1 VASDGEA
8 VVTVTAAALK
18 PSDRW
23 MPTASTTPRPGFPRS
38 SAWTAWAG
46 WPMAPG
52 WPFFA
57 PQRPYG
63 GMAEP
68 ALVRR
73 GMWFRV
79 PDGVD
84 DVTAAAVTN
93 PGMAAWK
100 TLFWEGELA
109 AGQTVLVLGATGTSG
124 RIATQ
129 LAKRHGARVAAGR
142 NQQVLVQLLARGAD
156 AAVRVDRPR
165 EELVAAIA
173 DEGPY
178 DLIVDY
184 LWGAPAEAVFAA
196 LPRAASG
203 AGDAPRR
210 IRYIQVGIAAGEVAA
225 LPAITLRSAPVQ
237 LFGSGIGGPVA
248 LEDAAAAYEDLLR
261 QVATGDISLD
271 VEPAPLAKVEQ
282 VWPEAGSDR
291 RIVFVP

>member
-1 VASDGEA
+1 
-8 VVTVTAAALK
+8 
-18 PSDRW
+18 
-23 MPTASTTPRPGFPRS
+23 
-38 SAWTAWAG
+38 
-46 WPMAPG
+46 
-52 WPFFA
+52 
-57 PQRPYG
+57 
-63 GMAEP
+63 MAEP

-203 AGDAPRR
+203 AGDGPRR
-210 IRYIQVGIAAGEVAA
+210 IRYVQVGIAAGE
-225 LPAITLRSAPVQ
+225 T
-237 LFGSGIGGPVA
+237 GPVA
-248 LEDAAAAYEDLLR
+248 RSRAPCDRAGQRTTSTSSTQALTT
-261 QVATGDISLD
+261 ATTSEKAIPGTS
-271 VEPAPLAKVEQ
+271 Q
-282 VWPEAGSDR
+282 
-291 RIVFVP
+291 